1 MGISGLFKQCE
12 FELFSDKI
20 HSLLEQKL
28 SRIGIDM
35 YVLLHKFC
43 IDVEIA
49 TILVNEPTT
58 FCQPLYEKIKNW
70 LINLINLGFDLYL
83 VYDGTTM
90 KYKVTEE
97 ERAMRR
103 AIALAKG
110 DMVGAVEIVPEQM
123 YNLQHF
129 LADLDLPY
137 VVAPFEADAQLA
149 WMFKNDYVDMVL
161 TCDSDLIIYGVSRV
175 IFIKP
180 GKNELEW
187 YEHKK
192 IDEKETPQTINEL
205 PLDHLWL
212 FGYLVGCDYFKG
224 VPSIGIV
231 KAFKLVRDITYV
243 MTGSTIDWEETYKKL
258 YQSIEQNVTKKAR
271 EKLDVEML
279 RQAYDKVRY
288 IYTHQPIF
296 VPESW
301 QFKYLTNEEIPEEKK
316 EEFGKVWNLVDHA
329 TGKINPIENK
339 PFELIETQ
347 CC

>member
-137 VVAPFEADAQLA
+137 VVAPFKLILSRLDENHSGYPI
-149 WMFKNDYVDMVL
+149 NDQI
-161 TCDSDLIIYGVSRV
+161 TIT
-175 IFIKP
+175 
-180 GKNELEW
+180 GKNHVHIIVLE
-187 YEHKK
+187 H
-192 IDEKETPQTINEL
+192 P
-205 PLDHLWL
+205 
-212 FGYLVGCDYFKG
+212 G
-224 VPSIGIV
+224 
-231 KAFKLVRDITYV
+231 
-243 MTGSTIDWEETYKKL
+243 
-258 YQSIEQNVTKKAR
+258 
-271 EKLDVEML
+271 
-279 RQAYDKVRY
+279 
-288 IYTHQPIF
+288 
-296 VPESW
+296 
-301 QFKYLTNEEIPEEKK
+301 
-316 EEFGKVWNLVDHA
+316 
-329 TGKINPIENK
+329 
-339 PFELIETQ
+339 
-347 CC
+347 